1 MKKAI
6 VLLAVLCGLGGCASL
21 GLKQSCDGRDLA
33 RPSFFDQGQSLVAF
47 KTVLKARGG
56 EMKGILQIKKTEE
69 NSYQAVL
76 FALAGGYKLMQAQVQ
91 PKNVTFEVLVPPADV
106 AVVRAKAESF
116 LTLLLWPPAQYKNCR
131 EQNGRRTVTYTGAD
145 SAYYEYALGESYPQ
159 TVVYR
164 KTFGTA
170 RMSFAQYRPYEAGF
184 VPHLI
189 YYDDGSV
196 TAELTLLTLK
206 K

>member
-1 MKKAI
+1 MKKLMV
-6 VLLAVLCGLGGCASL
+6 VLGVLCWLGGCASL
-21 GLKQSCDGRDLA
+21 GLKQSCDGSSLA

-56 EMKGILQIKKTEE
+56 EMEGILQIKKTEE
-69 NSYQAVL
+69 NSYQAIL
-76 FALAGGYKLMQAQVQ
+76 FAMAGGYKLMQAQVQ
-91 PKNVTFEVLVPPADV
+91 PKSVTFEVLVPPADM
-106 AVVRAKAESF
+106 AIVRAKAESF

-145 SAYYEYALGESYPQ
+145 SVHYEYAPGESYPQ

-170 RMSFAQYRPYEAGF
+170 HMSFAAYRPYEAGF

-189 YYDDGSV
+189 NYDDGSI